1 MNPAVNVTR
10 RAFFPGMAK
19 ASIMTAK
26 KPKKNLASGFST
38 GAPVAIGY
46 MPT

>member
-1 MNPAVNVTR
+1 MNPAVNVAR
-10 RAFFPGMAK
+10 RAFFPGMEK
-19 ASIMTAK
+19 ASSIAAK
-26 KPKKNLASGFST
+26 KAKKNLASGFST